1 MGAMYRVLFDTNIL
15 LDSVIPNRPQHD
27 EALALLKWCNG
38 SGDYGFAAATSFNDA
53 YYVLCRAY
61 DEAIARDALE
71 NLLGL
76 VAVAPVSAE
85 ECERSL
91 QGNEPDF
98 EDGLVRACAE
108 LNGADFIVTRD
119 EAAFAGGKVKS
130 VTAREFL
137 LTVDHED
144 KELMAAI
151 LNGL

>member
-1 MGAMYRVLFDTNIL
+1 MYRILLDTNIL

-27 EALALLKWCNG
+27 EALALLRWCNG

-53 YYVLCRAY
+53 YYILCRAY
-61 DEAIARDALE
+61 SEAIAREALE

-85 ECERSL
+85 ECDRSL
-91 QGNEPDF
+91 WSNEPDF

-108 LNGADFIVTRD
+108 LNGADFIITRD
-119 EAAFAGGKVKS
+119 EDAFVGSKVKS
-130 VTAREFL
+130 VTAKEFL

-144 KELMAAI
+144 KELMVA
-151 LNGL
+151 LLDV

>member
-1 MGAMYRVLFDTNIL
+1 MYRILLDTNIL
-15 LDSVIPNRPQHD
+15 LDSVIPNCPQHD

-61 DEAIARDALE
+61 DEVIAREALE

-85 ECERSL
+85 ECDRSL
-91 QGNEPDF
+91 RSNEPDF

-108 LNGADFIVTRD
+108 LSGADFIITCD
-119 EAAFAGGKVKS
+119 EDAFAGSKVKS
-130 VTAREFL
+130 VTAKEFL
-137 LTVDHED
+137 FTVDHED
-144 KELMAAI
+144 KELMAA
-151 LNGL
+151 LLDAR

>member
-1 MGAMYRVLFDTNIL
+1 MYRILLDTNIL

-38 SGDYGFAAATSFNDA
+38 SGDYDFAAATSFNDA

-61 DEAIARDALE
+61 DEAIAREALE

-85 ECERSL
+85 ECDRSL
-91 QGNEPDF
+91 RSNEPDF

-108 LNGADFIVTRD
+108 LNGADLIVTRD
-119 EAAFAGGKVKS
+119 KDAFAGSKVRS
-130 VTAREFL
+130 VTAKEFL

-144 KELMAAI
+144 KELMASI
-151 LNGL
+151 LGR

>member
-1 MGAMYRVLFDTNIL
+1 MYRILLDTNIL

-27 EALALLKWCNG
+27 EALALLRWCNG

-53 YYVLCRAY
+53 YYILCRAY
-61 DEAIARDALE
+61 SEAIAREALE

-85 ECERSL
+85 ECDRSL
-91 QGNEPDF
+91 RSNEPDF

-108 LNGADFIVTRD
+108 LNGADFIITRD
-119 EAAFAGGKVKS
+119 EDAFVGSKVKS
-130 VTAREFL
+130 VTAKEFL

-144 KELMAAI
+144 KELMVA
-151 LNGL
+151 LLDVE

>member
-1 MGAMYRVLFDTNIL
+1 MYRILLDTNIL

-61 DEAIARDALE
+61 DEVIAREALE

-85 ECERSL
+85 ECDRSL
-91 QGNEPDF
+91 RSNEPDF
-98 EDGLVRACAE
+98 EDGLIRACAE

-119 EAAFAGGKVKS
+119 RDAFAGGKVRS
-130 VTAREFL
+130 ATAKEFL
-137 LTVDHED
+137 FTVDHED
-144 KELMAAI
+144 KELMAA
-151 LNGL
+151 LLDA

>member
-1 MGAMYRVLFDTNIL
+1 MYRILLDTNIL

-61 DEAIARDALE
+61 DETIAREALE

-76 VAVAPVSAE
+76 VAVAPVSLE
-85 ECERSL
+85 ECDRSL
-91 QGNEPDF
+91 KSNEPDF

-119 EAAFAGGKVKS
+119 RDAFVGSKVKS
-130 VTAREFL
+130 VTAKEFL
-137 LTVDHED
+137 FTVDHED
-144 KELMAAI
+144 KELMAA
-151 LNGL
+151 LLDAR

>member
-1 MGAMYRVLFDTNIL
+1 MYRVLLDTNIL

-61 DEAIARDALE
+61 NEVIAREALE

-91 QGNEPDF
+91 RSNESDF

-108 LNGADFIVTRD
+108 LNGADFIITRD

-130 VTAREFL
+130 ITAREFL
-137 LTVDHED
+137 TSIDHED
-144 KELMAAI
+144 EELVSAI
-151 LNGL
+151 LNML

>member
-1 MGAMYRVLFDTNIL
+1 MYRILLDTNIL

-53 YYVLCRAY
+53 YYILCRAY
-61 DEAIARDALE
+61 SEAIAREALE

-85 ECERSL
+85 ECGRSL
-91 QGNEPDF
+91 RSNEPDF

-108 LNGADFIVTRD
+108 LNGADFIITRD
-119 EAAFAGGKVKS
+119 EDAFVGSKVKS
-130 VTAREFL
+130 VTAKEFL

-144 KELMAAI
+144 KELMVA
-151 LNGL
+151 LLDV

>member
-1 MGAMYRVLFDTNIL
+1 MYRILLDTNIL

-61 DEAIARDALE
+61 DEVIAREALE

-85 ECERSL
+85 ECDRSL
-91 QGNEPDF
+91 RSN
-98 EDGLVRACAE
+98 
-108 LNGADFIVTRD
+108 
-119 EAAFAGGKVKS
+119 
-130 VTAREFL
+130 
-137 LTVDHED
+137 
-144 KELMAAI
+144 
-151 LNGL
+151 

>member
-1 MGAMYRVLFDTNIL
+1 MYRILLDTNIL

-61 DEAIARDALE
+61 DEV

-85 ECERSL
+85 ECDRSL
-91 QGNEPDF
+91 RSNEPDF

-108 LNGADFIVTRD
+108 LSGADFIITRD
-119 EAAFAGGKVKS
+119 EDAFAGSKVKS
-130 VTAREFL
+130 VTAKEFL
-137 LTVDHED
+137 FTVDHED
-144 KELMAAI
+144 KELMAA
-151 LNGL
+151 LLDAR

>member
-1 MGAMYRVLFDTNIL
+1 MYRVLLDTSIL

-53 YYVLCRAY
+53 YYILCRAY
-61 DEAIARDALE
+61 SEAIAREALE

-85 ECERSL
+85 ECDRSL
-91 QGNEPDF
+91 RSNEPDF
-98 EDGLVRACAE
+98 EDGLIRACAE

-119 EAAFAGGKVKS
+119 RDAFAGGKVRS
-130 VTAREFL
+130 VTAKEFL
-137 LTVDHED
+137 FTVDHED
-144 KELMAAI
+144 KELLSTLI
-151 LNGL
+151 GRS

>member
-1 MGAMYRVLFDTNIL
+1 MYRILLDTNIL

-27 EALALLKWCNG
+27 EALALLRWCNG

-53 YYVLCRAY
+53 YYILCRAY
-61 DEAIARDALE
+61 SEAIAREALE

-85 ECERSL
+85 ECDRSL
-91 QGNEPDF
+91 RSNEPDF

-108 LNGADFIVTRD
+108 LNGADFIITRD
-119 EAAFAGGKVKS
+119 EDAFVGSKVKS
-130 VTAREFL
+130 ITAKEFL

-144 KELMAAI
+144 KDLMAA
-151 LNGL
+151 LLDVE

>member
-1 MGAMYRVLFDTNIL
+1 MYRILLDTNIL

-61 DEAIARDALE
+61 SEAIAREALE
-71 NLLGL
+71 NLLIL

-85 ECERSL
+85 ECDRSL
-91 QGNEPDF
+91 RSNEPDF
-98 EDGLVRACAE
+98 EDGLIRACAE

-119 EAAFAGGKVKS
+119 RDAFAGGKVRS
-130 VTAREFL
+130 VTAKEFL
-137 LTVDHED
+137 FTVDHED
-144 KELMAAI
+144 KELLSTLI
-151 LNGL
+151 GRS